1 MMMGEADPVNG
12 WTQTEADRTTGLVRA
27 RQAEAR
33 KKAGLERARLEVLA
47 T

>member
-1 MMMGEADPVNG
+1 MIVGSSTVNNAG
-12 WTQTEADRTTGLVRA
+12 DVATQAKKAGS
-27 RQAEAR
+27 Q